1 MSRLS
6 HSQHSKLQHF
16 LADLYTL
23 RDHQTLITHA
33 LSACHRLIDC
43 DIVSYNEVDLR
54 HKHVVNKWCPDD
66 PPLRETLLPALERT
80 VHQHPAFP
88 FIFRT
93 RGARSVKVS
102 DVAPLRAFQRLDI
115 YQQFFKHVDTNYQL
129 GTIVDVKP
137 MFFVGIGFN
146 RRHRDFATHHHTI
159 LDLLRPHFVQA
170 THNART
176 VTHLGNQ
183 FSAFNMT
190 LAQSHQGIVCTDL
203 KGRVRFTTDEAV
215 RLMNKYG
222 LRVRGIPARVP
233 SLLRSW
239 LESCID
245 HLGSAKI
252 VSNTIPP
259 LIIEREHGSL
269 QVRLAHYDEQLLLL
283 LEEFSSEQSIEALL
297 VLGLTPR
304 EAEVLRWVAQGKS
317 NPEVGTI
324 LGISSRT
331 VQKHLERIY
340 CRLGVENRHAA
351 IRVATEK
358 ASVR

>member
-6 HSQHSKLQHF
+6 HGQHSKLQHF
-16 LADLYTL
+16 LAELYTL

-66 PPLRETLLPALERT
+66 PTLRQILLPALERT

-88 FIFRT
+88 FIFKT
-93 RGARSVKVS
+93 HGVRSVKVS
-102 DVAPLRAFQRLDI
+102 DVSPLRTFQRLDI
-115 YQQFFKHVDTNYQL
+115 YQHFFKHVDTNYQL

-146 RRHRDFATHHHTI
+146 RKLRDFTTQHHTI

-170 THNART
+170 THNARAI
-176 VTHLGNQ
+176 THLGKQ
-183 FSAFNMT
+183 LSAFNQT
-190 LAQSHQGIVCTDL
+190 LAQSHQGIVSTDL
-203 KGRVRFTTDEAV
+203 NGRVRFTTDEAV
-215 RLMNKYG
+215 SLMNKYG
-222 LRVRGIPARVP
+222 LRVRGIPVRVP
-233 SLLRSW
+233 SLLRNW
-239 LESCID
+239 LDSCID
-245 HLGSAKI
+245 HLGSTKI

-304 EAEVLRWVAQGKS
+304 EAEVLGWVAQGKT

-340 CRLGVENRHAA
+340 IQLGVENRHGAVLIA
-351 IRVATEK
+351 MQGH
-358 ASVR
+358 